1 MAGKL
6 LFGLFVCSGSSRVLL
21 LSTLGLLFFKFFA
34 SQRRSIYRLPH
45 RSGTDPTHL
54 IQPDQLGQVEIPDQL
69 VIQSRGRLV
78 RIISKDVMDPT
89 APVRQHPP
97 IVTDVIGPALK

>member
-1 MAGKL
+1 MQSAFSFANRSSETEIRLSGGTL
-6 LFGLFVCSGSSRVLL
+6 TGLTVVRIADHVPIVWLV
-21 LSTLGLLFFKFFA
+21 
-34 SQRRSIYRLPH
+34 R
-45 RSGTDPTHL
+45 